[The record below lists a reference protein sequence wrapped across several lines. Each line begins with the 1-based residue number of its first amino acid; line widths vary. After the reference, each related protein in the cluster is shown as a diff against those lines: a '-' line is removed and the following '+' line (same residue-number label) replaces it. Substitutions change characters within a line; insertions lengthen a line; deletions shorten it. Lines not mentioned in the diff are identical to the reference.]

1 MRRQKTARG
10 EESAYGL
17 EDDTAAGQEP
27 RLLLLLA
34 GKTGAGK
41 SATGNCILGQKHFVS
56 RLGPTAVTRT
66 CMVGSCRWATWDIEI
81 IDTPDLFS
89 SEVSQTDPGC
99 RERGRCYLLSAPGPH
114 VLLLVTQLGRFTAQ
128 DQQAWSGVKALFG
141 DGIVAR
147 TIVVFTHKEDLAGD
161 SLQDYV
167 RDTENRALRKLVA
180 ECGGRF
186 CAFDN
191 RATGAEREAQVMELM
206 RLVEG
211 LVRDHGGA
219 PYTNDVYSLAQAL
232 GGACSEERLRK
243 VAERVATR
251 VQKQQKLWLLAWL
264 WEWPWIRWSL
274 GLAILLGTVALYQ
287 QISRYR
293 PDDLISILCPLPSQP
308 EILGSLMT
316 SDH

>member
-17 EDDTAAGQEP
+17 EDDKAAGQEP

-147 TIVVFTHKEDLAGD
+147 TIVVFTRKEDLAGD

-232 GGACSEERLRK
+232 GGTCSEERLRK

-293 PDDLISILCPLPSQP
+293 PDDLIRSVLRL
-308 EILGSLMT
+308 
-316 SDH
+316 